1 MQVDLKKI
9 STESR
14 NKNTM
19 NIDQMSTIEMLKAI
33 NNEDKTVAFAV
44 EKALGQIALLVDEV
58 YETFRNNGRLIYI
71 GAGTSGRLGVLDASE
86 CPPTYG
92 VDNNMVIG
100 LIAGGNEALVNAV
113 EGAAI
118 YGLGKTRIMTL
129 GEMHFPF

>member
-44 EKALGQIALLVDEV
+44 EKALGQIALLVDDVEKNQAKAMELV
-58 YETFRNNGRLIYI
+58 KGLTDKYPLYE
-71 GAGTSGRLGVLDASE
+71 
-86 CPPTYG
+86 
-92 VDNNMVIG
+92 
-100 LIAGGNEALVNAV
+100 
-113 EGAAI
+113 
-118 YGLGKTRIMTL
+118 
-129 GEMHFPF
+129 